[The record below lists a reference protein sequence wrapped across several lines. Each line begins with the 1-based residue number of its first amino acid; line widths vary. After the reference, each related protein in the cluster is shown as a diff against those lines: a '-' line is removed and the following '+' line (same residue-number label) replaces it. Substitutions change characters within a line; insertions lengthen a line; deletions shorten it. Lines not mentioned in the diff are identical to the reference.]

1 MQENIISTTTNKSL
15 TGNERDYSLA
25 MKIPAQLFSFVFHP
39 LFIPV
44 IATWYLAF
52 IHQGYF
58 TGISSP
64 EKRMIIIR
72 VANSTIFFP
81 ALTVLLLK
89 ALKFI
94 NSIFLKTQRERIIP
108 FVAANIFY
116 FWMYLV
122 FRSQPQ
128 VPTVLTAFIFGVFL
142 SSSVGLFANSYYKIS
157 MHGLGVGALSG
168 LLLLIIFSGSPYSI
182 FLSAMVTFL
191 ITGFVSTSRMIVSD
205 HKAFDIYSGII
216 FGIICQVIAA
226 AFIGFSA

>member
-1 MQENIISTTTNKSL
+1 MQENIISTTDKFS

-25 MKIPAQLFSFVFHP
+25 LKIPAQIFSFVFHP

-52 IHQGYF
+52 IQKGYF
-58 TGISSP
+58 IGISSS
-64 EKRMIIIR
+64 KKWMIIIP
-72 VANSTIFFP
+72 VAYNTIFFP
-81 ALTVLLLK
+81 ALSVVLLK

-116 FWMYLV
+116 FWLYLV
-122 FRSQPQ
+122 FRSKPQ
-128 VPTVLTAFIFGVFL
+128 IPTVLTAFIFGVFL

-157 MHGLGVGALSG
+157 MHGLGVGALLG
-168 LLLLIIFSGSPYSI
+168 LLLLIIVSGSPYSI
-182 FLSAMVTFL
+182 FLSAMITFL

-205 HKAFDIYSGII
+205 HKPFDIYSAIVL
-216 FGIICQVIAA
+216 GIICQVIAA
-226 AFIGFSA
+226 AFIGSSN